1 MNGIYAPHFE
11 VGDHILIVW
20 NERQYGMSKNYIV
33 VGNKHFNYS
42 LADLLTG
49 ELITP
54 PQETLSDLQEIIQN
68 DIDNGRIKFIQ
79 SF

>member
-1 MNGIYAPHFE
+1 MNGVYAPHFE

-20 NERQYGMSKNYIV
+20 NEGQYGKSKNYLV

-68 DIDNGRIKFIQ
+68 DINNGRIKFIQ

>member
-1 MNGIYAPHFE
+1 MNGVYAPTFC
-11 VGDHILIVW
+11 VGDHVLLTW
-20 NERQYGMSKNYIV
+20 NEGMYGKSRQYLV

-54 PQETLSDLQEIIQN
+54 PQDTLSDLQEIIQN

-79 SF
+79 IF

>member
-1 MNGIYAPHFE
+1 MNGVYAPHFE
-11 VGDHILIVW
+11 VGDHVLLTCH
-20 NERQYGMSKNYIV
+20 EGLYGKSRQSLV

-79 SF
+79 IF

>member
-1 MNGIYAPHFE
+1 MNVYAPIMN

-20 NERQYGMSKNYIV
+20 NEGQYGKSKNYLV

-54 PQETLSDLQEIIQN
+54 PQETLRDLQEIIQN
-68 DIDNGRIKFIQ
+68 DIDNGRIKYIQ
-79 SF
+79 IF

>member
-20 NERQYGMSKNYIV
+20 NEGQYGKSKNYLV

-68 DIDNGRIKFIQ
+68 DIDNGRIRFIQ

>member
-1 MNGIYAPHFE
+1 MNGVYAPHFE
-11 VGDHILIVW
+11 VEDHVLLTW
-20 NERQYGMSKNYIV
+20 NEGLYGKSRQYLV

-54 PQETLSDLQEIIQN
+54 PQETLSDLQEIIQS

-79 SF
+79 IF

>member
-1 MNGIYAPHFE
+1 MYVGKLC
-11 VGDHILIVW
+11 VGDKVLIVW
-20 NERQYGMSKNYIV
+20 NKGEYGQSRQYLV

-79 SF
+79 IF

>member
-1 MNGIYAPHFE
+1 MNGVYAPSFS
-11 VGDHILIVW
+11 VGDHVLLTW
-20 NERQYGMSKNYIV
+20 NEGMYGKSRQYLV

-54 PQETLSDLQEIIQN
+54 PQETLSDLREIIQN
-68 DIDNGRIKFIQ
+68 DIDNGRIKYIQ
-79 SF
+79 VF

>member
-1 MNGIYAPHFE
+1 MNDVYAPHFE
-11 VGDHILIVW
+11 VGDHVLITW
-20 NERQYGMSKNYIV
+20 NKGQYGASRQYLV

-49 ELITP
+49 ELIIP

>member
-1 MNGIYAPHFE
+1 MNGVYAPRFE

-20 NERQYGMSKNYIV
+20 NEGQYGKSKNYLV

-68 DIDNGRIKFIQ
+68 DIDNGRIRFIQ
-79 SF
+79 VF

>member
-1 MNGIYAPHFE
+1 MYVGKLC
-11 VGDHILIVW
+11 VGDKVLIVW
-20 NERQYGMSKNYIV
+20 NSGQYGKSRQYLV

-68 DIDNGRIKFIQ
+68 DIDNERIKFIQ
-79 SF
+79 IF

>member
-1 MNGIYAPHFE
+1 MNIYAPRME
-11 VGDHILIVW
+11 VGSVITIVW
-20 NERQYGMSKNYIV
+20 NEGQYGKSRQYLV

>member
-11 VGDHILIVW
+11 IGDHILIVW
-20 NERQYGMSKNYIV
+20 NEGQYGKSKNYLV

>member
-1 MNGIYAPHFE
+1 MNIYAPVMN

-20 NERQYGMSKNYIV
+20 NEGQYGKSKNYLV

-54 PQETLSDLQEIIQN
+54 PQETLRDLQEIIQN
-68 DIDNGRIKFIQ
+68 DIDNGRIKYIQ
-79 SF
+79 VF

>member
-1 MNGIYAPHFE
+1 MYVGKLC
-11 VGDHILIVW
+11 VGDKVLIVW
-20 NERQYGMSKNYIV
+20 NKGEYGKSRQYLV

-54 PQETLSDLQEIIQN
+54 PQETLRDLQEIIQN

-79 SF
+79 IF

>member
-1 MNGIYAPHFE
+1 MNVYAPIMN

-20 NERQYGMSKNYIV
+20 NEGQYGKSKNYLV

-54 PQETLSDLQEIIQN
+54 PQKTLRDLQEIIQN

-79 SF
+79 IF

>member
-1 MNGIYAPHFE
+1 MNGVYAPVMC
-11 VGDHILIVW
+11 VGDKLLIVW
-20 NERQYGMSKNYIV
+20 NEGQYGKSKQYLV

-54 PQETLSDLQEIIQN
+54 PQDTLSDLQEIIQR
-68 DIDNGRIKFIQ
+68 DIDGGRIKFIQ

>member
-1 MNGIYAPHFE
+1 MNGVYAPHFE

-20 NERQYGMSKNYIV
+20 NEGQYGKSKNYLV

-54 PQETLSDLQEIIQN
+54 PQETLRDLQEIIQN

-79 SF
+79 IF

>member
-20 NERQYGMSKNYIV
+20 NEGQYGKSKNYLV

-54 PQETLSDLQEIIQN
+54 PQETLRDLQEIIQN
-68 DIDNGRIKFIQ
+68 DIDNGRIRFIQ
-79 SF
+79 VF

>member
-11 VGDHILIVW
+11 VGDHVLLTW
-20 NERQYGMSKNYIV
+20 NEGMYGKSRQYLV

-79 SF
+79 IF

>member
-1 MNGIYAPHFE
+1 MNGVYAPHFE
-11 VGDHILIVW
+11 VGDHILIIW
-20 NERQYGMSKNYIV
+20 NEGQYGKSKNYLV

>member
-1 MNGIYAPHFE
+1 MNGVYAPSFS
-11 VGDHILIVW
+11 VGDHVLLTW
-20 NERQYGMSKNYIV
+20 NEGLYGKSRQYLV

-54 PQETLSDLQEIIQN
+54 PQETLRDLQEIIQN

-79 SF
+79 IF

>member
-20 NERQYGMSKNYIV
+20 NEGQYGKSKNYLV

>member
-1 MNGIYAPHFE
+1 MYVGKLC
-11 VGDHILIVW
+11 VGDHVLLTW
-20 NERQYGMSKNYIV
+20 NEGQYGKSRQYLV

-68 DIDNGRIKFIQ
+68 DIDNGRIKYIQ
-79 SF
+79 VF

>member
-1 MNGIYAPHFE
+1 MNIYAPIMN

-20 NERQYGMSKNYIV
+20 NEGQYGKSKNYLV

-54 PQETLSDLQEIIQN
+54 PQETLRDLQEIIQN

-79 SF
+79 IF

>member
-1 MNGIYAPHFE
+1 MNGVYGPHFE
-11 VGDHILIVW
+11 VGDHVLITW
-20 NERQYGMSKNYIV
+20 NSGQYGKSKQYLV

-79 SF
+79 IF